1 MANLVKKLNERQ
13 TGFTLIELMIVIAII
28 GVLSAIAIPAY
39 NGYIKQS
46 RITSLMHNWSTAVST
61 VRAEA
66 AYLGTPGTL
75 CRDLIVMLNEGTKRA
90 VGNGSLPAFTTSG
103 NDAGTVVIDG
113 LGDNHCP
120 DEGETVTITAYPAPG
135 THSADYPGGSIPS
148 ISFSIE

>member
-1 MANLVKKLNERQ
+1 MTSFR
-13 TGFTLIELMIVIAII
+13 TRGFTLVEIMIVIA
-28 GVLSAIAIPAY
+28 VLALLAAIAIPAY
-39 NGYIKQS
+39 NGHIKRS
-46 RITSLMHNWSTAVST
+46 RVSALVQNWQTAVST
-61 VRAEA
+61 LHAEA

-135 THSADYPGGSIPS
+135 TDSADYPGGSIPS